1 MVLNAK
7 LEIIVSKING
17 LERFA
22 WIKKWGN
29 CEKNLKKL
37 EGNFT
42 TPKHGFYDYDNL
54 RLKSKLSHVIEC
66 GCELQPFIWL

>member
-1 MVLNAK
+1 MPNAK
-7 LEIIVSKING
+7 LEIIVSKINA
-17 LERFA
+17 LERFT

-29 CEKNLKKL
+29 CERNLQKL

-54 RLKSKLSHVIEC
+54 RLKSKLNHVIEC